1 MSSTGYSSVHKI
13 DSVTDLMELSSGGRV
28 SKLWPMASSG
38 LEPIFVS
45 KNLLEHNHIHLFM
58 HCLSCLHVT
67 MAELSSYNRNQIVC
81 KF

>member
-1 MSSTGYSSVHKI
+1 MPSTGYPSVSKR

-28 SKLWPMASSG
+28 SKLWPMAKSG

-45 KNLLEHNHIHLFM
+45 KNLLEHNHIQLFM
-58 HCLSCLHVT
+58 PCLSCLHVT
-67 MAELSSYNRNQIVC
+67 MAELSGYNRDQMVC